1 MTTINKVA
9 MGPSNSDS
17 RNQFRRER
25 FFCSASPA
33 LIRDRANHPPPPALH
48 ADESSMIEILAVGK
62 TRGVVRTHVLGSRS
76 QHDLDRRGEKN
87 ARRSILHPVAV
98 STGQLSKMWLISHR

>member
-17 RNQFRRER
+17 RNQFRRDR

-33 LIRDRANHPPPPALH
+33 LIRDRANQPPPPALQ
-48 ADESSMIEILAVGK
+48 ADESSMAGILAVSHALGA
-62 TRGVVRTHVLGSRS
+62 VRTLF
-76 QHDLDRRGEKN
+76 
-87 ARRSILHPVAV
+87 PVAFP
-98 STGQLSKMWLISHR
+98 TPR